1 MTKILY
7 FTFLFDPKLGG
18 GASNVVNLLADSF
31 SGKGHKVIIV
41 SSKNKGESTSR
52 IIGEKKLIEF
62 FPVNMYWIYEK
73 EKQPIIKKIIWQL
86 IDIWNP
92 FVYNFV
98 RKIIKAESPDIIH
111 SHKLRGLS
119 PSIWNA
125 SSYFKGIK
133 IIHTSHDFE
142 LISPQ
147 GLLEGKIGKM
157 ASQRN
162 FPINIYQNI
171 RAHSSKLV
179 NSFTSPS
186 QFLLSK
192 HVETG
197 FFPNA
202 SNRVIPN
209 SHGFTEKELKSNF
222 WQINN
227 NNQNLKLLFIGRL
240 VKEKGILLLCDAVR
254 QFKYEN
260 KPFQLDIIGWGPL
273 ETELLNTYSTAEFVF
288 HGPLYNEE
296 KNQMIANCDI
306 LVMPS
311 LVPESFGIVIA
322 EAFSFGKPVLAA
334 NIGAIPEL
342 VKEDWNGF
350 LFTPGDITDL
360 IYKLKYIYSQKNNLK
375 NFSKN
380 CYTSAQKYT
389 IDELIRNYQAIYF

>member
-1 MTKILY
+1 MAKILY

-18 GASNVVNLLADSF
+18 GASSVVNLLADSF
-31 SGKGHKVIIV
+31 SEKGHKVIIV
-41 SSKNKGESTSR
+41 SSKNKGLSSSR
-52 IIGEKKLIEF
+52 IIGKKKLIEF
-62 FPVNMYWIYEK
+62 FPFNLYWIYEK
-73 EKQPIIKKIIWQL
+73 ENQPVIKKIIWQL

-92 FVYNFV
+92 FVYSFV
-98 RKIIKAESPDIIH
+98 RKIIKTESPDIIH

-125 SSYFKGIK
+125 STYSDKAK

-157 ASQRN
+157 ASQSN

-179 NSFTSPS
+179 NNFTSPS

-192 HVETG
+192 HIDTG
-197 FFPNA
+197 FFSNA
-202 SNRVIPN
+202 RNNVIPN

-222 WQINN
+222 KLMNN

-240 VKEKGILLLCDAVR
+240 VKEKGILLLCDAIR
-254 QFKYEN
+254 QFIYEN
-260 KPFQLDIIGWGPL
+260 KPIQLDIIGWGSL
-273 ETELLNTYSTAEFVF
+273 ETELINTYTTDEFVF
-288 HGPLYNEE
+288 HGPLYNED
-296 KNQMIANCDI
+296 KNQLIANCDM

-311 LVPESFGIVIA
+311 IVPESFGLVIA

-342 VKEDWNGF
+342 VIEDWNGF
-350 LFTPGDITDL
+350 LFNPGDINDL
-360 IYKLKYIYSQKNNLK
+360 INKLKYIFSQKSNLK

-380 CYTSAQKYT
+380 CYISAQKYT
-389 IDELIRNYQAIYF
+389 IDEFIRNYQTIYF